1 MLGTG
6 LEVRMDVT
14 LNLTALDEATRTWLQ
29 DEARRTGT
37 SVELVIERLIQR
49 SVARER
55 QAARAQRFHDL
66 DGLAGTW
73 SAEEADAFRT
83 ATADFA
89 QTDPELW
96 R

>member
-1 MLGTG
+1 
-6 LEVRMDVT
+6 MDVT
-14 LNLTALDEATRTWLQ
+14 LNLTALDAATRTWLQ
-29 DEARRTGT
+29 DEARRAGT

-49 SVARER
+49 SVAQER

-73 SAEEADAFRT
+73 STEEADEFRV
-83 ATADFA
+83 ATADFT
-89 QTDPELW
+89 QTDPDLW